1 MNILS
6 FRETEIILS
15 KYKIPFCR
23 TEIFNSK
30 EKAFLFAQ
38 KIGFPVALKVHG
50 QKVFH
55 KSEIGGVKV
64 NIKEDDFDDAWE
76 EIMKNVEGKIIEGI
90 LVQEMFYG
98 NEVAI
103 GMNRDDQFGPTIMF
117 GLGGI
122 FIEILKDVS
131 LRVVPINKNE
141 ALEMIKEIKGF
152 KILDGARGNKKANIN
167 SLVDI
172 LVNVSNLS
180 LKEEQI
186 KSIDFNPIIVNESKA
201 LVADFRI
208 IV

>member
-6 FRETEIILS
+6 FQETERILS
-15 KYKIPFCR
+15 KYKIPFCK

-38 KIGFPVALKVHG
+38 KIGLPVALKVHG

-55 KSEIGGVKV
+55 KSEIGGVKI
-64 NIKEDDFDDAWE
+64 NIKEEDFDLAWE
-76 EIMKNVEGKIIEGI
+76 EIISNVEGKTIEGV
-90 LVQEMFYG
+90 LVQEMFHG

-122 FIEILKDVS
+122 FIEIIKDVS
-131 LRVVPINKNE
+131 LRVAPIDKEE
-141 ALEMIKEIKGF
+141 AEKMIKELKGF
-152 KILDGARGNKKANIN
+152 KILDGARGNQKANIN
-167 SLVDI
+167 SLVNM
-172 LVNVSNLS
+172 LVNISNLS
-180 LKEEQI
+180 LKEDQI
-186 KSIDFNPIIVNESKA
+186 KSIDFNPVIVNNSRA

>member
-6 FRETEIILS
+6 FRETERILS

-131 LRVVPINKNE
+131 LRVAPISKNE

-208 IV
+208 II

>member
-6 FRETEIILS
+6 FQETERILS
-15 KYKIPFCR
+15 KYKIPFCK

-30 EKAFLFAQ
+30 EKAFLFAK

-55 KSEIGGVKV
+55 KSEIGGVKI
-64 NIKEDDFDDAWE
+64 NIKEEDFDLAWE
-76 EIMKNVEGKIIEGI
+76 EIISNVEGKIIEGV
-90 LVQEMFYG
+90 LVQEMFHG

-122 FIEILKDVS
+122 FIEIIKDVS
-131 LRVVPINKNE
+131 LRVAPIDKEE
-141 ALEMIKEIKGF
+141 AEKMIKELKGF
-152 KILDGARGNKKANIN
+152 KILDGARGNPKANIN
-167 SLVDI
+167 SLVNM
-172 LVNVSNLS
+172 LVNISNLA
-180 LKEEQI
+180 LKEDQI
-186 KSIDFNPIIVNESKA
+186 KSIDFNPVIVNNSKA

>member
-6 FRETEIILS
+6 FQETERILS
-15 KYKIPFCR
+15 KYKIPFCK

-30 EKAFLFAQ
+30 EKAFLFAK

-55 KSEIGGVKV
+55 KSEIGGVKI
-64 NIKEDDFDDAWE
+64 NIKEEDFDSAWD
-76 EIMKNVEGKIIEGI
+76 EIISNVEGKTIEGV

-122 FIEILKDVS
+122 FIEIIKDVS
-131 LRVVPINKNE
+131 LRVAPIDKEE
-141 ALEMIKEIKGF
+141 AEKMIKELKGF
-152 KILDGARGNKKANIN
+152 KILDGARGNQKANIN
-167 SLVDI
+167 SLVDM
-172 LVNVSNLS
+172 LVNISNLS
-180 LKEEQI
+180 LKEDQI
-186 KSIDFNPIIVNESKA
+186 KSIDFNPVIVNNFKA

>member
-6 FRETEIILS
+6 FQETERILS
-15 KYKIPFCR
+15 KYKIPFCK

-55 KSEIGGVKV
+55 KSEIGGVKI
-64 NIKEDDFDDAWE
+64 NIKEEDFDLAWE
-76 EIMKNVEGKIIEGI
+76 EIISNVEGKTIEGV
-90 LVQEMFYG
+90 LVQEMFHG

-122 FIEILKDVS
+122 FIEIIKDVS
-131 LRVVPINKNE
+131 LRVAPIDKEE
-141 ALEMIKEIKGF
+141 AEKMIKELKGF
-152 KILDGARGNKKANIN
+152 KILDGARGNQKANIN
-167 SLVDI
+167 SLVNM
-172 LVNVSNLS
+172 LVNISNLS
-180 LKEEQI
+180 LKEDQI
-186 KSIDFNPIIVNESKA
+186 KSIDFNPVIVNNSRA

>member
-6 FRETEIILS
+6 FQETERILS
-15 KYKIPFCR
+15 KYKIPFCK

-55 KSEIGGVKV
+55 KSEIGGVKINV
-64 NIKEDDFDDAWE
+64 NEEDFDSSWE
-76 EIMKNVEGKIIEGI
+76 EIISNVEGKTIEGV

-122 FIEILKDVS
+122 FIEIIKDVS
-131 LRVVPINKNE
+131 LRVAPIDKRE
-141 ALEMIKEIKGF
+141 AEKMIKELKGF
-152 KILDGARGNKKANIN
+152 KILDGARGSQKANIN
-167 SLVDI
+167 SLVNM
-172 LVNVSNLS
+172 LVNISNLS
-180 LKEEQI
+180 LKEDQI
-186 KSIDFNPIIVNESKA
+186 KSIDFNPVIVNNSKA

>member
-6 FRETEIILS
+6 FQETERILS
-15 KYKIPFCR
+15 KYKIPFCK

-55 KSEIGGVKV
+55 KSEIGGVKI
-64 NIKEDDFDDAWE
+64 NIKEEDFDFAWE
-76 EIMKNVEGKIIEGI
+76 EIISNVEGKTIEGV
-90 LVQEMFYG
+90 LVQEMFHG

-122 FIEILKDVS
+122 FIEIIKDVS
-131 LRVVPINKNE
+131 LRVAPIDKEE
-141 ALEMIKEIKGF
+141 AEKMIKELKGF
-152 KILDGARGNKKANIN
+152 KILDGARGNQKANIN
-167 SLVDI
+167 SLVNI
-172 LVNVSNLS
+172 LVNISNLS
-180 LKEEQI
+180 LKEDQI
-186 KSIDFNPIIVNESKA
+186 KSIDFNPVIVNNSRA

>member
-1 MNILS
+1 
-6 FRETEIILS
+6 
-15 KYKIPFCR
+15 
-23 TEIFNSK
+23 
-30 EKAFLFAQ
+30 
-38 KIGFPVALKVHG
+38 
-50 QKVFH
+50 
-55 KSEIGGVKV
+55 
-64 NIKEDDFDDAWE
+64 
-76 EIMKNVEGKIIEGI
+76 
-90 LVQEMFYG
+90 MFYG

-131 LRVVPINKNE
+131 LRVAPINKNE

-167 SLVDI
+167 TLVDI

-186 KSIDFNPIIVNESKA
+186 KSIDFNPVIVNESKA

>member
-6 FRETEIILS
+6 FQETERILS
-15 KYKIPFCR
+15 KYKIPFCK

-55 KSEIGGVKV
+55 KSEIGGVKI
-64 NIKEDDFDDAWE
+64 NIKEEDFDFAWE
-76 EIMKNVEGKIIEGI
+76 EIISNVEGKTIEGV
-90 LVQEMFYG
+90 LVQEMFHG

-122 FIEILKDVS
+122 FIEIIKDVS
-131 LRVVPINKNE
+131 LRVAPIDKEE
-141 ALEMIKEIKGF
+141 AEKMIKELKGF
-152 KILDGARGNKKANIN
+152 KILDGARGNQKANIN
-167 SLVDI
+167 SLVNM
-172 LVNVSNLS
+172 LVNISNLS
-180 LKEEQI
+180 LKEDQI
-186 KSIDFNPIIVNESKA
+186 KSIDFNPVIVNNSRA